1 MSQAARVESIE
12 RLKDL
17 RVALCLFAESA
28 RTGLLEA
35 DSEIQRVGLW
45 LKNEQLRYWKS
56 QIVSRSELLTRAK
69 IALNQKKLTKT
80 PLGGHYSCVDEEK
93 ALQLARRRLEEAE
106 TKLANVQKWNRRLDE
121 EVFEYKGQVQALG
134 RMVDSE
140 LPTAIARL
148 DRMIESLESYVSL
161 KAASGEE
168 VDLHA
173 AFASVARSSGLGEL
187 LDSPWPESRE
197 VAYAELRKLSPS
209 AEIRQQAPAGP
220 IPHPLA
226 GRIVSQADRDGIASL
241 NLTRT
246 APSPGS
252 RLIFAA
258 GCETASDLYLERS
271 EPAGPEDSGWYAGPV
286 EGDPP
291 DLFRAVHIGE
301 LLAQGPQWAPILDL
315 PVGTLVV
322 LRADTVEALLDDR
335 DTILWPA
342 PAQSADKRGGT

>member
-12 RLKDL
+12 KLKDL
-17 RVALCLFAESA
+17 RVALCLFAETA
-28 RTGLLEA
+28 RTGLLEG

-56 QIVSRSELLTRAK
+56 QIISRSELLTRAK

-93 ALQLARRRLEEAE
+93 AVQLARRRLEEAE

-140 LPTAIARL
+140 LPAAIARL

-161 KAASGEE
+161 KIAGGEE

-173 AFASVARSSGLGEL
+173 AFASVARNSDLGEL

-197 VAYAELRKLSPS
+197 AAYAELRKLTPS
-209 AEIRQQAPAGP
+209 AEIRQQATVGP
-220 IPHPLA
+220 IPQSLA
-226 GRIVSQADRDGIASL
+226 GRIVSQADRNGIASL
-241 NLTRT
+241 SINRT

-252 RLIFAA
+252 RLVFAT
-258 GCETASDLYLERS
+258 GCETATHLYCQRS
-271 EPAGPEDSGWYAGPV
+271 EPAGPEDSGWYAGPA
-286 EGDPP
+286 EGTPP
-291 DLFRAVHIGE
+291 DRFQAVRIGE

-315 PVGTLVV
+315 PVGTLLV
-322 LRADTVEALLDDR
+322 LRAESVEALLDDR
-335 DTILWPA
+335 GTILWPT
-342 PAQSADKRGGT
+342 PTESADKRSET